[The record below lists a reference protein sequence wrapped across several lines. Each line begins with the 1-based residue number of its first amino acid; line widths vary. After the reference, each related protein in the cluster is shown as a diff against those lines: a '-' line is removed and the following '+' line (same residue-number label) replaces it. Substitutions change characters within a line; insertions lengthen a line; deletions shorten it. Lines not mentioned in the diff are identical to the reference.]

1 MSPDFRFPEG
11 QCLSEDG
18 FTWFQPPD
26 IDYGFGLTA
35 LHTAAYSKCT
45 EAISLFLNNG
55 ANNNMKDNVG
65 ITALHNAANKNHTE
79 VINLLLTKSALV
91 NLQNHNSWTPLHF
104 AAFHSNVSVPQQTV
118 SIKILIILRINIKRE
133 MMVQTIT

>member
-1 MSPDFRFPEG
+1 MKKLLDQRVSPDFRFPEG

-26 IDYGFGLTA
+26 IDYGFGLTP

-55 ANNNMKDNVG
+55 ANNNMKDNL
-65 ITALHNAANKNHTE
+65 ALPHSTM
-79 VINLLLTKSALV
+79 
-91 NLQNHNSWTPLHF
+91 LQ
-104 AAFHSNVSVPQQTV
+104 
-118 SIKILIILRINIKRE
+118 IKTTRK
-133 MMVQTIT
+133 